1 MRNKPVL
8 SQPDVTQML
17 LAAEHAARE
26 RGWAVSIAVVD
37 DGGHP
42 LGLLRLDDAAPI
54 SAYIATEKARTAA
67 LGRRDS
73 GAYEQMINGG
83 RQAFLSAPLLQGML
97 EGGVPILHLG
107 QCIGAIGVSG
117 VRPEQDA
124 ELARL
129 AVAVLDAECIH
140 IETKNNTVM
149 RPSD

>member
-42 LGLLRLDDAAPI
+42 LGLRRLDDAAPI

-129 AVAVLDAECIH
+129 AVAALDA
-140 IETKNNTVM
+140 VQG
-149 RPSD
+149 

>member
-1 MRNKPVL
+1 MLNKPVL

-129 AVAVLDAECIH
+129 AVAALDA
-140 IETKNNTVM
+140 VQG
-149 RPSD
+149 

>member
-129 AVAVLDAECIH
+129 AVAALDA
-140 IETKNNTVM
+140 VQG
-149 RPSD
+149 

>member
-129 AVAVLDAECIH
+129 AVAVLDAEQG
-140 IETKNNTVM
+140 
-149 RPSD
+149 

>member
-107 QCIGAIGVSG
+107 QCIGAIGISG

-129 AVAVLDAECIH
+129 AVAALDA
-140 IETKNNTVM
+140 VQG
-149 RPSD
+149 

>member
-1 MRNKPVL
+1 MRNKPLL

-73 GAYEQMINGG
+73 GVYEQMINNG
-83 RQAFLSAPLLQGML
+83 RPAFLSAPLLHGML

-107 QCIGAIGVSG
+107 QCIGALGVSG

-124 ELARL
+124 QLARL
-129 AVAVLDAECIH
+129 CVAALD
-140 IETKNNTVM
+140 TVHG
-149 RPSD
+149 

>member
-1 MRNKPVL
+1 MLNKPVL

-129 AVAVLDAECIH
+129 AMAALDA
-140 IETKNNTVM
+140 VQG
-149 RPSD
+149 

>member
-8 SQPDVTQML
+8 SQPDVTHML

-129 AVAVLDAECIH
+129 AVAALDA
-140 IETKNNTVM
+140 VQG
-149 RPSD
+149 

>member
-42 LGLLRLDDAAPI
+42 LGLMRLDDAAPI

-129 AVAVLDAECIH
+129 AMAALDA
-140 IETKNNTVM
+140 VQG
-149 RPSD
+149 